1 MYDVYIL
8 FAEGRKLTEALV
20 TGITYDPDKEMYLL
34 SVLGIGRDGIS
45 YTEPGKAW
53 FDDDD
58 FSDLMNSDELEFP
71 HDIVGRK
78 LRLVANSAAEGN
90 NGDKDENHY

>member
-1 MYDVYIL
+1 MVFFFED
-8 FAEGRKLTEALV
+8 GRKLTEALV
-20 TGITYDPDKEMYLL
+20 TGIAYDQDQEMYVL
-34 SVLGIGRDGIS
+34 SVLGIGSDHIS

-58 FSDLMNSDELEFP
+58 FSDLMESDELEFP

-78 LRLVANSAAEGN
+78 LKLAAKVVAERVI
-90 NGDKDENHY
+90 GDEDDEN

>member
-1 MYDVYIL
+1 MVFWFDD
-8 FAEGRKLTEALV
+8 GRKLTEALV
-20 TGITYDPDKEMYLL
+20 TGIAYDQDKEMYVL
-34 SVLGIGRDGIS
+34 SVLGIGSDGIS

-78 LRLVANSAAEGN
+78 LRLAANGAAERN
-90 NGDKDENHY
+90 IGDEDETD

>member
-1 MYDVYIL
+1 MVFWFED
-8 FAEGRKLTEALV
+8 GRRLTEALV
-20 TGITYDPDKEMYLL
+20 TGIAYDRDKEMYVL
-34 SVLGIGRDGIS
+34 SVLGIGSDGIS

-71 HDIVGRK
+71 HEIVGRK
-78 LRLVANSAAEGN
+78 LRLAANGAAERN
-90 NGDKDENHY
+90 IGDEDEDYE

>member
-1 MYDVYIL
+1 MVFFFED
-8 FAEGRKLTEALV
+8 GRRLTEALV
-20 TGITYDPDKEMYLL
+20 TGIAYDQDQEMYVL
-34 SVLGIGRDGIS
+34 SVLGIDSDCIS

-58 FSDLMNSDELEFP
+58 FCDLMESDELEFP

-78 LRLVANSAAEGN
+78 LKLAANGATEMVLG
-90 NGDKDENHY
+90 DENEEN

>member
-1 MYDVYIL
+1 MVFFFED
-8 FAEGRKLTEALV
+8 GRKLTEALV
-20 TGITYDPDKEMYLL
+20 TGIAYDQDKEMYVL
-34 SVLGIGRDGIS
+34 SVLGIGSDGIS

-58 FSDLMNSDELEFP
+58 FSDLMDSDELEFP

-78 LRLVANSAAEGN
+78 LRLAANSAAEGN
-90 NGDKDENHY
+90 NGDENEADQ